1 MTWIPVE
8 IAAIWL
14 LISIVLTPII
24 GLYIEKRA
32 GL

>member
-8 IAAIWL
+8 VAAIWL
-14 LISIVLTPII
+14 LMSIVLTPFI
-24 GLYIEKRA
+24 GLYIEQRA